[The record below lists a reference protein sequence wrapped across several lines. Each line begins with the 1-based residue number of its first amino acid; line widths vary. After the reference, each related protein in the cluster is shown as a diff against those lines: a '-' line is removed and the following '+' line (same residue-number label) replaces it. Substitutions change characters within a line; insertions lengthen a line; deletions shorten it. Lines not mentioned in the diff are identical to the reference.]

1 MLTRCL
7 FYLLLYPLSLL
18 PLPLLYGISKLFYWI
33 ICYIVKYREKVID
46 KNLQNS
52 FPEWSDAERK
62 KVKKEYYKHLA
73 ELAAEMIKML
83 TMSRKSV
90 MRRYRC
96 VNPELVNACF
106 DDNRSVILM
115 SSHYN
120 NWEWMVLSLAMQ
132 FKHRGVGVGAP
143 NSNKVFEKLI
153 NRVRTRY
160 GTEVI
165 FANHIRD
172 DFQKSADGE
181 QLTAYMMLSDQS
193 PPNPNK
199 SYITTFLHQP
209 TAVIF
214 GGEYYA
220 KKYDFPVFYYQVKKR
235 KRGFYEIEL
244 QLITDTPTHCA
255 QGAITEQY
263 LTLLENTIREN
274 PAFWLWSHKRWKH
287 RVEELQV
294 TELTINN

>member
-1 MLTRCL
+1 M
-7 FYLLLYPLSLL
+7 
-18 PLPLLYGISKLFYWI
+18 
-33 ICYIVKYREKVID
+33 ID
-46 KNLQNS
+46 RNLQNS

-62 KVKKEYYKHLA
+62 RVKKEYYKHLA

-83 TMSRKSV
+83 TMSRKNV

-96 VNPELVNACF
+96 INPELVNACF

-255 QGAITEQY
+255 QGIITEQY

-294 TELTINN
+294 TELQVTELRVTGLKINN

>member
-1 MLTRCL
+1 M
-7 FYLLLYPLSLL
+7 
-18 PLPLLYGISKLFYWI
+18 
-33 ICYIVKYREKVID
+33 VKYREKVIEQ
-46 KNLQNS
+46 NLQNS
-52 FPEWSDAERK
+52 FPEWSNAERQ
-62 KVKKEYYKHLA
+62 KVKREYYQHLA

-83 TMSRKSV
+83 TMSRKNV

-96 VNPELVNACF
+96 INPECVNACF
-106 DDNRSVILM
+106 DKKQNVILM

-132 FKHRGVGVGAP
+132 FRHRGVGVGAP

-165 FANHIRD
+165 FASFIRD
-172 DFQKSADGE
+172 DFQKSVSGE
-181 QLTAYMMLSDQS
+181 QLTAYMMLGDQS
-193 PPNPNK
+193 PANLHR
-199 SYITTFLHQP
+199 SYVTTFLHQP

-220 KKYDFPVFYYQVKKR
+220 KKYNFPVFYYRVRKR

-244 QLITDTPTHCA
+244 QLVTEFPNTLPH
-255 QGAITEQY
+255 GAITEQY
-263 LTLLENTIREN
+263 IALLEKTIREQ

-287 RVEELQV
+287 NLQKAQ
-294 TELTINN
+294 